1 MHYLHVDLSL
11 NALMES
17 SIMHFF
23 ENNDER
29 NEIKINMMEQTNVR
43 TDKKQNLEG
52 KMREETH
59 KNLQILGS

>member
-1 MHYLHVDLSL
+1 
-11 NALMES
+11 
-17 SIMHFF
+17 MHFF

>member
-1 MHYLHVDLSL
+1 
-11 NALMES
+11 MES

-29 NEIKINMMEQTNVR
+29 NIIKINMMEQTNVR
-43 TDKKQNLEG
+43 TVKKQNLED

-59 KNLQILGS
+59 KNLQISGS